1 MTVAEVINEE
11 EFYTEIIKDLESGKL
26 SLPTLPEVAME
37 VRNIVNDP
45 NASAADM
52 ANIIVTDTALS
63 AKLIKVANSPLF
75 RGQKEIESVQMAVAR
90 LGVNLIR
97 NLVTSLMMKQ
107 LFNAKSPILTKKMRE
122 LWEYNTQI
130 AAISHV
136 LGSTCPSVKSDEA
149 MLAGLIHNVG
159 ALPVLMRA
167 DNRPELLEN
176 LDVLDS
182 LVEKLSSPVGKK
194 ILEAWHFPESLI
206 SVAAEYNDLTRNKQA
221 EADMVDVVQVALLQ
235 SFMGT
240 DHPLGQVDW
249 DSVPALAKLGFTSD
263 IEEIEME
270 GCTEKI
276 EAAQSMLSGL

>member
-45 NASAADM
+45 NASAGDM

-136 LGSTCPSVKSDEA
+136 LGTTCPTVKSDEA

-167 DNRPELLEN
+167 DDSPELLEN

-182 LVEKLSSPVGKK
+182 LVEKLSSPIGKK

-206 SVAAEYNDLTRNKQA
+206 DVAAEYNDLTRNKQA

-249 DSVPALAKLGFTSD
+249 NSVPALAKLGFTSD

>member
-1 MTVAEVINEE
+1 MTVAEVVNTQ
-11 EFYTEIIKDLESGKL
+11 EFYAELVNDLESGQLK
-26 SLPTLPEVAME
+26 LPTLPEVAME

-45 NASAADM
+45 NASAGDM

-107 LFNAKSPILTKKMRE
+107 LFNAKSPVLAKKMRE

-136 LGSTCPSVKSDEA
+136 LGSTCPTVKSDEA
-149 MLAGLIHNVG
+149 MLAGLIHNIG
-159 ALPVLMRA
+159 ALPVMMRA
-167 DNRPELLEN
+167 DERPELLEN
-176 LDVLDS
+176 LDVLDK
-182 LVEKLSSPVGKK
+182 LVERLSSPVGKK
-194 ILEAWHFPESLI
+194 ILETWLFPQSLI
-206 SVAAEYNDLTRNKQA
+206 DVAAEYGNLSRDKQP

-249 DSVPALAKLGFTSD
+249 DTVPALAKLGFTSEV
-263 IEEIEME
+263 EEIEME

-276 EAAQSMLSGL
+276 EAAQAMLNGL

>member
-1 MTVAEVINEE
+1 MTVAEAINEE
-11 EFYTEIIKDLESGKL
+11 EFYAELISDLDSGKL

-52 ANIIVTDTALS
+52 ANIIISDSALS

-107 LFNAKSPILTKKMRE
+107 LFNAKSPVLGKKMRE

-136 LGSTCPSVKSDEA
+136 LGSTCPTVKSDEA
-149 MLAGLIHNVG
+149 MLAGLIHNIG

-167 DNRPELLEN
+167 DERPELLEN
-176 LDVLDS
+176 LDVLDK

-194 ILEAWHFPESLI
+194 IMEAWMFPQSLI
-206 SVAAEYNDLTRNKQA
+206 DVAAEYGDLTRDKQP

-249 DSVPALAKLGFTSD
+249 DSVPALAKLGFTSEV
-263 IEEIEME
+263 EEIEME

-276 EAAQSMLSGL
+276 EAAQALLNGL

>member
-1 MTVAEVINEE
+1 MTVAEAINEE
-11 EFYTEIIKDLESGKL
+11 AFYDEVITDLASGKL
-26 SLPTLPEVAME
+26 TLPTLPEVAME

-107 LFNAKSPILTKKMRE
+107 LFNAKSPILAKKMRE
-122 LWEYNTQI
+122 LWEFNTQI

-136 LGSTCPSVKSDEA
+136 LGSTCPTVKSDEA
-149 MLAGLIHNVG
+149 MLAGLIHNIG

-167 DNRPELLEN
+167 DEHPELLEDLEL
-176 LDVLDS
+176 LDR
-182 LVEKLSSPVGKK
+182 LVNRLSSPIGKK
-194 ILEAWHFPESLI
+194 ILETWLFPQSLI
-206 SVAAEYNDLTRNKQA
+206 DVAAEYGDFTRNKHP

-235 SFMGT
+235 SYMGT
-240 DHPLGQVDW
+240 DHPYGQIDW
-249 DSVPALAKLGFTSD
+249 DTVPALAKLGFTSEV
-263 IEEIEME
+263 EEIEME

-276 EAAQSMLSGL
+276 EAAQAVLNSL

>member
-1 MTVAEVINEE
+1 
-11 EFYTEIIKDLESGKL
+11 
-26 SLPTLPEVAME
+26 
-37 VRNIVNDP
+37 
-45 NASAADM
+45 
-52 ANIIVTDTALS
+52 
-63 AKLIKVANSPLF
+63 LIKVANSPLF
-75 RGQKEIESVQMAVAR
+75 RGQREIESVQMAVSR

-107 LFNAKSPILTKKMRE
+107 LFNAKSPVLGKKMRE

-136 LGSTCPSVKSDEA
+136 LGSTCPTVKSDEA
-149 MLAGLIHNVG
+149 MLAGLIHNIG

-167 DNRPELLEN
+167 DERPELLEN
-176 LDVLDS
+176 LDVLDK
-182 LVEKLSSPVGKK
+182 LIDKLSSPVGKK
-194 ILEAWHFPESLI
+194 IMEAWMFPQSLI
-206 SVAAEYNDLTRNKQA
+206 DVAAEYGDLTRDKQP

-249 DSVPALAKLGFTSD
+249 DSVPALAKLGFTSEV
-263 IEEIEME
+263 EEIEME

-276 EAAQSMLSGL
+276 EAAQAMLNGL

>member
-1 MTVAEVINEE
+1 MTVAEAINEE
-11 EFYTEIIKDLESGKL
+11 EFYAELISDLDSGKL

-52 ANIIVTDTALS
+52 ANIIISDSALS

-107 LFNAKSPILTKKMRE
+107 LFNAKSPALGKKMRE

-136 LGSTCPSVKSDEA
+136 LGSTCPTVKSDEA
-149 MLAGLIHNVG
+149 MLAGLIHNIG

-167 DNRPELLEN
+167 DERPELLEN
-176 LDVLDS
+176 LDVLDN
-182 LVEKLSSPVGKK
+182 LVEKLSSPIGKK
-194 ILEAWHFPESLI
+194 IMEAWMFPQSLI
-206 SVAAEYNDLTRNKQA
+206 DVAAEYGDLTRNKQP

-249 DSVPALAKLGFTSD
+249 DSVPALAKLGFTSEV
-263 IEEIEME
+263 EEIEME

-276 EAAQSMLSGL
+276 EAAQAMLSGL

>member
-11 EFYTEIIKDLESGKL
+11 EFYAELISDLESGKL

-52 ANIIVTDTALS
+52 ANIIITDTALS

-107 LFNAKSPILTKKMRE
+107 LFNAKSPILGKKMRE

-136 LGSTCPSVKSDEA
+136 LGSTTPSVKSDEA
-149 MLAGLIHNVG
+149 MLAGLIHNIG
-159 ALPVLMRA
+159 ALPVMMRA
-167 DNRPELLEN
+167 DDRPELLEN
-176 LDVLDS
+176 LDVLDN

-194 ILEAWHFPESLI
+194 IMEVWMFPQSLI
-206 SVAAEYNDLTRNKQA
+206 DVAAEYGDLTRNKQP

-249 DSVPALAKLGFTSD
+249 DTVPALAKLGFTSEV
-263 IEEIEME
+263 EEIQME

-276 EAAQSMLSGL
+276 EAAQAMLNGL

>member
-1 MTVAEVINEE
+1 MTVAEAINEE
-11 EFYTEIIKDLESGKL
+11 EFYAELIDDLESGKL

-107 LFNAKSPILTKKMRE
+107 LFNAKSPILAKKMRE

-149 MLAGLIHNVG
+149 MLAGLIHNIG
-159 ALPVLMRA
+159 ALPVMMRA
-167 DNRPELLEN
+167 DEKPELLDDIKTFDN
-176 LDVLDS
+176 VI
-182 LVEKLSSPVGKK
+182 EKLSSPVGKR
-194 ILEAWHFPESLI
+194 ILEVWLFPQSLI
-206 SVAAEYNDLTRNKQA
+206 DVAAEYGDLTRDKQP
-221 EADMVDVVQVALLQ
+221 EADMVDVVQVAQLQ
-235 SFMGT
+235 SFMGS

-263 IEEIEME
+263 IEEIELE

-276 EAAQSMLSGL
+276 EAAQSLLNGL